1 MTKLRI
7 AVVWRFVPQAA
18 CLLLVFVPQSR
29 ALAKRVHADGAGQSV
44 AQPAHKTWSD
54 FGGGPDN
61 SHYVDLTQINK
72 ANVGKLVVAWVYPSN
87 DTISYNWNPLIVG
100 NVMYV
105 LARNNS
111 LVALDATSGKEI
123 WVHEALTGIA
133 PRGINYWES
142 KDHKDRRLI
151 FQRNGFL
158 EEINAETGKS
168 ILTFGMEGL
177 VDLHQGLKR
186 YPTSGPL
193 GRIQSNNPGKIFEN
207 LLLEGSATGEG
218 FLSPPGDL
226 RAYNVMTGD
235 LVWQFHTIP
244 QPGEYGYDTWK
255 KDAWLYVGG
264 ANTWG
269 EISVDEKR
277 GIAYFPTGSATYD
290 FYGAD
295 RIGENLFG
303 DCLLAL
309 DARTGK
315 RLWHYQ
321 TVHHD
326 LWDYDNTSA
335 PQLVTVTHQGRKVDA
350 VAMAGKTGFLY
361 VFDRVT
367 GKPLWPIE
375 ERPVPKS
382 DMPAEASWPT
392 QPFPTKPPAFAVQ
405 KMGVDDIDPYI
416 LTPEEREHWKHVI
429 ANARNEGM
437 YTPPAMTETIQMPG
451 NEGGSNWGTT
461 AANPGK
467 GFVYVMNINEPAILK
482 MSAEAPRRRGAAG
495 ANRAVSGSA
504 VQGRAIYERYCQG
517 CHAADLSGNGNYPS
531 LVDVTSRIGA
541 DTVRSTISGGR
552 GPMPAFSPDIK
563 EPDMESLLAYLTN
576 PSAAGTGGNQQPQK
590 SLGGPVVASGGAPAG
605 ELVAGAVAATRGH
618 SPYGSMDGPPYP
630 EGLDVPAN
638 RYYTGYNVMGN
649 IIKPPYSTL
658 SAYNLNDGTLK
669 WQVPVG
675 DDLRALQE
683 GIHDTG
689 AIGIRVGMVTTSA
702 GLIFMVGGDMKVRA
716 YDEETGKVLW
726 TAKLPGQSE
735 GIPAMYEANSRQY
748 LVVNACQAPGRQ
760 AGDKEENPPQPR
772 GYVAF
777 ALPEAK

>member
-1 MTKLRI
+1 MIKARVHTVRRLVPE
-7 AVVWRFVPQAA
+7 AV
-18 CLLLVFVPQSR
+18 CLLLLIVLQSR
-29 ALAKRVHADGAGQSV
+29 TLAKRTPADGAGSSQTE
-44 AQPAHKTWSD
+44 AHTSWSD
-54 FGGGPDN
+54 YGGGPDN
-61 SHYVDLTQINK
+61 SHYLDFSQIDK
-72 ANVGKLVVAWVYPSN
+72 ANVSKLEVAWAYPSN
-87 DTISYNWNPLIVG
+87 DTVPYNWNPLIVG

-111 LVALDATSGKEI
+111 LVALDAISGKEI
-123 WVHEALTGIA
+123 WIHESLAGIA

-142 KDHKDRRLI
+142 KDQKDRRLI

-158 EEINAETGKS
+158 EEIGAATGKS
-168 ILTFGMEGL
+168 ILSFGMQGI
-177 VDLHQGLKR
+177 VDLHQGLRR

-193 GRIQSNNPGKIFEN
+193 GRIQSNNPGRIFEN
-207 LLLEGSATGEG
+207 LLLVGSATGEG

-226 RAYNVMTGD
+226 RAYNVITGD

-244 QPGEYGYDTWK
+244 HPGEYGYETWP
-255 KDAWLYVGG
+255 KDAWLYAGG

-269 EISVDEKR
+269 EISVDGKR

-295 RIGENLFG
+295 RIGEDLFG

-326 LWDYDNTSA
+326 LWDYDNAAA
-335 PQLVTVTHQGRKVDA
+335 PQLITVTHDGKKVDA

-367 GKPLWPIE
+367 GNPLWPIE

-382 DMPAEASWPT
+382 DMPGEQAWPT
-392 QPFPTKPPAFAVQ
+392 QPFPTRPPAFALL
-405 KMGVDDIDPYI
+405 KMGVDDVNPHM
-416 LTPEEREHWKHVI
+416 LTPEEREHWKQVI
-429 ANARNEGM
+429 ANARNEGI
-437 YTPPAMTETIQMPG
+437 YTPPAMKDTVNLPG
-451 NEGGSNWGTT
+451 NQGGANWGTT
-461 AANPGK
+461 AADPGK
-467 GFVYVMNINEPAILK
+467 GIVYVMNLNEPAILK
-482 MSAEAPRRRGAAG
+482 MSAEAPRRRPGG
-495 ANRAVSGSA
+495 GVNRVVSGSA
-504 VQGRAIYERYCQG
+504 VQGRAVYEHDCQG
-517 CHAADLSGNGNYPS
+517 CHGADLSGNANYPS
-531 LVDVTSRIGA
+531 LVDITSRIGS
-541 DTVRSTISGGR
+541 DTVRSTVSGGR
-552 GPMPAFSPDIK
+552 GPMPAFSSDIK
-563 EPDMESLLAYLTN
+563 EADMNSLLAYLAN
-576 PSAAGTGGNQQPQK
+576 PQAAGVK
-590 SLGGPVVASGGAPAG
+590 SKQEPDKPLGGPVVASGGAPAG
-605 ELVAGAVAATRGH
+605 ALVASAVAATRGN
-618 SPYGSMDGPPYP
+618 SPYGPMDGPPYP
-630 EGLDVPAN
+630 EGLDVPTH
-638 RYYTGYNVMGN
+638 RYYTGYNIMGN
-649 IIKPPYSTL
+649 IINPPYSVLT
-658 SAYNLNDGTLK
+658 AYDLNTGTIK

-702 GLIFMVGGDMKVRA
+702 GLIFMAGGDMKVRA

-735 GIPAMYEANSRQY
+735 GIPAMYEAGGRQY
-748 LVVNACQAPGRQ
+748 LIVNASLAPGEH
-760 AGDKEENPPQPR
+760 EENPSQPR

-777 ALPEAK
+777 ALPEETKWK